1 MNEEFALPLM
11 QGEIAQSEPTYKFEY
26 PILIFIKLRAGILY
40 RGITYQANLSR
51 GRPVIFQMY
60 VTNTCTVKCVHVT
73 YIYTYRIEAP
83 C

>member
-51 GRPVIFQMY
+51 GRPVIFSNVRNKQVHSQMCTRY
-60 VTNTCTVKCVHVT
+60 VHL
-73 YIYTYRIEAP
+73 YI
-83 C
+83 